1 MVALARRASLCAAC
15 LLVALGASA
24 QTPGGSL
31 PTVGTSLPAAIR
43 GPQPDAVAL
52 EGAVDAR
59 RYIVGPGDVFSIV
72 IGGIVPREFTAT
84 VSADG
89 RLVVA
94 EAGAFQADGRS
105 LAAVRADII
114 DGLRRQYRNVTLDA
128 ALAQPRQFYVH
139 VSGAVPEPG
148 RHLVRPVA
156 RVEDGIAQATG
167 TSPRDLALYAR
178 ATPREGDRWPALR
191 NVSVEREGEV
201 LAADLM
207 RYFATGDLE
216 ANPYLRD
223 GDAVYLPTF
232 DPVREGVFV
241 GGAVDRPGTY
251 DVRSGDTAY
260 DLVVVASG
268 RDPEARVERVRVARR
283 DGTVEEVGVTE
294 SRRVSVGPRDQIFA
308 VSEAPDAGVAV
319 VVGAVRYPGTYPI
332 VAGETTLAALVEAAG
347 GLQPDALARGA
358 YLERSAEAVREA
370 RPAPEAPDGPR
381 LQTQR
386 DEAARLDST
395 VAALGGLSVL
405 DLSGRR
411 YYAREY
417 LRTAR
422 VSVDVA
428 SALSGGTAVTLRD
441 GDRLVVPEDR
451 GSVRVFGE
459 VARPGFVAYQAGL
472 DAAAY
477 LREVGGAGPRATD
490 RYIVEAGTG
499 RFLPAEGAPVQPG
512 DAVFVDRETSA
523 DDPQIAGVSNQERQ
537 LELQRLQAERDEARL
552 DLENSRDRRAA
563 RFQLIQTTITAVAT
577 LATVALAI
585 ASLNRTNE

>member
-1 MVALARRASLCAAC
+1 MVALFRRASLCAAC

-31 PTVGTSLPAAIR
+31 PAVGASLPAVIR

-52 EGAVDAR
+52 EGAVDAN

-72 IGGIVPREFTAT
+72 IGGMVPREFTAT

-94 EAGAFQADGRS
+94 EAGAFQADGRT
-105 LAAVRADII
+105 LAAVRADVIA
-114 DGLRRQYRNVTLDA
+114 GLRRQYRNVTLDA

-148 RHLVRPVA
+148 RRLVRPVA
-156 RVEDGIAQATG
+156 RVEDSIAQATG
-167 TSPRDLALYAR
+167 LSPRDLALYSR

-191 NVSVEREGEV
+191 NVTVEREGEV

-232 DPVREGVFV
+232 DPVREGAFV

-251 DVRSGDTAY
+251 DVRPGDTAY
-260 DLVVVASG
+260 DLVVVATG
-268 RDPEARVERVRVARR
+268 RAPEARVERVRVARR
-283 DGTVEEVGVTE
+283 DGTVEEVGVAE

-332 VAGETTLAALVEAAG
+332 IAGETTLAALVEAAG

-358 YLERSAEAVREA
+358 YLERSAETVREA
-370 RPAPEAPDGPR
+370 RTASETPDGPR

-441 GDRLVVPEDR
+441 GDRLVVPEDQ
-451 GSVRVFGE
+451 GSIRVFGE
-459 VARPGFVAYQAGL
+459 VARPGFVAYQPGL

-477 LREVGGAGPRATD
+477 LRQVGGPGPRATD

-499 RFLPAEGAPVQPG
+499 RFLPADGTPVQPG

-523 DDPQIAGVSNQERQ
+523 DDPQIAGVSLQQAQLALQERQ
-537 LELQRLQAERDEARL
+537 ADATDERERRNARYQFLQVTV
-552 DLENSRDRRAA
+552 S
-563 RFQLIQTTITAVAT
+563 AVA
-577 LATVALAI
+577 ALASVLI
-585 ASLNRTNE
+585 AIQQ